1 MRQIKI
7 HPVKAWACNHVSRSY
22 SVSSLWN
29 VGKEGGSGV
38 ERSAVQCSGIWF
50 IVTSNKIQLGHFS
63 KSTCLILSWIKCEWK
78 RVHMNNNQGTRN
90 EHEPHLLHF
99 WQLNLDLFKS
109 SDVGTQ
115 KTSNGSFM
123 CLIVWLGNCFGGPFS
138 RNITILTEC
147 YPDCKDQLPPLI
159 LTDWTLNRN
168 RHTNSIPCAIE
179 MTIKL
184 GGGRLRAE

>member
-1 MRQIKI
+1 MRMKTG
-7 HPVKAWACNHVSRSY
+7 SY
-22 SVSSLWN
+22 
-29 VGKEGGSGV
+29 EQQ
-38 ERSAVQCSGIWF
+38 SA
-50 IVTSNKIQLGHFS
+50 NE
-63 KSTCLILSWIKCEWK
+63 EW
-78 RVHMNNNQGTRN
+78 TRTT
-90 EHEPHLLHF
+90 LLHF

-168 RHTNSIPCAIE
+168 RHTNSIPCHGHWNDHKTRRRQAEGRVKCVGKI
-179 MTIKL
+179 L
-184 GGGRLRAE
+184 AFCGGSARDKWGHFGANYLQKCEWSNWLMSL